1 MAGRASAKKPEAGK
15 VVPGS
20 HQATA
25 NVNVETTPDG
35 KLRTTGGAQ
44 TVSAGPVELKLTVNL
59 NADTLQLATAV
70 IEQSVPIGAH
80 QGPIKDAINQGTKA
94 AAAVGV

>member
-1 MAGRASAKKPEAGK
+1 MAATAAKKPEAGK
-15 VVPGS
+15 VATVA
-20 HQATA
+20 QATA
-25 NVNVETTPDG
+25 DVNVETTPDG

-70 IEQSVPIGAH
+70 IEQPVPIGAH
-80 QGPIKDAINQGTKA
+80 QGPIKDAINQGLQANA
-94 AAAVGV
+94 AR